1 MFTLSSSWILI
12 SSFLL
17 AGEGKLH
24 LPKQAQITLK
34 TCGHLYSARGQ
45 CLRQAFY

>member
-1 MFTLSSSWILI
+1 MCTLSSQRFVFV
-12 SSFLL
+12 SFFLTGG
-17 AGEGKLH
+17 GELH

-34 TCGHLYSARGQ
+34 TRGHLYAVRGR